1 MARSDSFFL
10 RQTLNAE
17 NTGVY
22 QQTPLDLGAYVD
34 ALGKSV
40 LRIHNIAVSY
50 TEADGTTVT
59 LGANDGGAAQFQ
71 LLTQSQTGMVLPSN
85 RAIVSTGTLIA
96 DNNAAAAGPPQYVS
110 HDLDVAPQHWTQG
123 YLVAVDSMFL
133 GGRADSAFTT
143 DVYISVT
150 MECTVET
157 MTQAAAMA
165 LSLSQQG
172 A

>member
-10 RQTLNAE
+10 RQTLNAD
-17 NTGVY
+17 NTGNY
-22 QQTPLDLGAYVD
+22 QETPLDLGAYVD

-71 LLTQSQTGMVLPSN
+71 LLTQTQTGMVLPSN

-110 HDLDVAPQHWTQG
+110 HDLDVAPQHWTNG
-123 YLVAVDSMFL
+123 YLIAVDSMFL
-133 GGRADSAFTT
+133 GGRADTAFTT

-150 MECTVET
+150 MECTVEK
-157 MTQAAAMA
+157 MNEASAMA

>member
-10 RQTLNAE
+10 RQTLNAD
-17 NTGVY
+17 NTGNY
-22 QQTPLDLGAYVD
+22 QETPLDLGAYVD

-71 LLTQSQTGMVLPSN
+71 LLTQSQVGMVLPSN

-96 DNNAAAAGPPQYVS
+96 DNNAASAGPPQYVS

-133 GGRADSAFTT
+133 GGRADTAFTS

-157 MTQAAAMA
+157 LSQAAAMA

>member
-10 RQTLNAE
+10 RQTLNAQ
-17 NTGVY
+17 NNGNY

-40 LRIHNIAVSY
+40 LRIHNVAVSY

-96 DNNAAAAGPPQYVS
+96 DETNAVVGPPQYVS
-110 HDLDVAPQHWTQG
+110 HDLDVAPQHWTNG

-133 GGRADSAFTT
+133 GGRADTAFST
-143 DVYISVT
+143 DVFISIT

>member
-10 RQTLNAE
+10 RQTLNAG
-17 NTGVY
+17 NSGGY
-22 QQTPLDLGAYVD
+22 FQTPLDLGAYVD

-71 LLTQSQTGMVLPSN
+71 LLTQSQVAMILPSN

-110 HDLDVAPQHWTQG
+110 HDLDVAPQHWTNG
-123 YLVAVDSMFL
+123 YLIAVDSMFL
-133 GGRADSAFTT
+133 GGRADTAFTT
-143 DVYISVT
+143 DVFISVT

-157 MTQAAAMA
+157 LSQAAAMA

>member
-96 DNNAAAAGPPQYVS
+96 DNNAASAGPPQYVS